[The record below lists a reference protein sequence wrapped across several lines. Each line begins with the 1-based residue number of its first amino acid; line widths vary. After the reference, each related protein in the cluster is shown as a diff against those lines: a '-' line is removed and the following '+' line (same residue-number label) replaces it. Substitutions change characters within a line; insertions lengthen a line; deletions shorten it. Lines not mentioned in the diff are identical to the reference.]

1 MEMATGFYPVKIG
14 VRIPA
19 GVPFVEIGVTAA
31 RKFVAL

>member
-1 MEMATGFYPVKIG
+1 MEMATGFYPVKVG

-19 GVPFVEIGVTAA
+19 GAPCVEIGVTVA